1 MVVMF
6 LMFLLLMGFLTIN
19 PYIIAHFS
27 LACLEFMGGLW
38 EIPTYAIFPNELGL
52 ETKCCGSTSKSKV
65 HA

>member
-1 MVVMF
+1 MVITF
-6 LMFLLLMGFLTIN
+6 LMFLLLMVFLTIN

-27 LACLEFMGGLW
+27 WECLEFMEGLW
-38 EIPTYAIFPNELGL
+38 EIPTYVIFPIELGL

>member
-6 LMFLLLMGFLTIN
+6 LMFLLLMGFLTN
-19 PYIIAHFS
+19 NAYIIVHFS

-38 EIPTYAIFPNELGL
+38 EILTYAIFPIELGL
-52 ETKCCGSTSKSKV
+52 ETECCGSISKSKV